1 MSGKDRTEGLIRWTG
16 ITTDGFRKKGVIS
29 HQQKQS
35 RSITLPS
42 DTENCQLEFTDLTLS
57 R

>member
-42 DTENCQLEFTDLTLS
+42 DTENCQPEFTDLILS